1 MTLSPG
7 QRQML
12 LATALF
18 SLMGALVKH
27 LQRIPAHEV
36 VFFRAWVSL
45 LLCWAMLRRR
55 GVNPWGSRKGLL
67 LARGAAG
74 TVALLLYFHTLQTL
88 PLASAVTIQYLSLL
102 FAIAIAG
109 LLFREGASA
118 RQWAGFAVSFAGV
131 VLLKGFDARIP
142 VGGLLLGV
150 LAAAASGLAYNLVR
164 QLRDSD
170 DPLVVVFYFPLVT
183 LPVVGPYTLLHWVW
197 PLGLE
202 WLWLVLV
209 GLLTQAA
216 QVCLTRAY
224 HRERVADVS
233 HLSYLGAVF
242 ALALGFALFGEILP
256 AASVAGIAVIVLGAL
271 LATRPQPAKGAEGH
285 AAAPPVAADP
295 SSPPP
300 TRPPRSG

>member
-1 MTLSPG
+1 MTLSSG

-27 LQRIPAHEV
+27 LQAIPAHEV

-55 GVNPWGSRKGLL
+55 GLNVWGNRKSLL

-88 PLASAVTIQYLSLL
+88 PLASAVTIQYLSPL
-102 FAIAIAG
+102 FTIALAG
-109 LLFREGASA
+109 LAFGERASA
-118 RQWAGFAVSFAGV
+118 RQWVGFAVSFAGV
-131 VLLKGFDARIP
+131 ALLKGFDARVP
-142 VGGLLLGV
+142 LPGLLLGV
-150 LAAAASGLAYNLVR
+150 TAAAAAGLAYNLVR
-164 QLRDSD
+164 ELRGAD

-183 LPVVGPYTLLHWVW
+183 LPVVGPYTLAHWVW
-197 PLGLE
+197 PRGLE
-202 WLWLVLV
+202 WVWLVLV

-224 HRERVADVS
+224 HQERAADVS
-233 HLSYLGAVF
+233 QLSYLGAIF
-242 ALALGFALFGEILP
+242 AWALGFALFGETLP
-256 AASVAGIAVIVLGAL
+256 APSAAGIGLVIAGAL
-271 LATRPQPAKGAEGH
+271 WATRGRPAPSPHEHPPQA
-285 AAAPPVAADP
+285 
-295 SSPPP
+295 
-300 TRPPRSG
+300 